1 MQRCRVRAAAWAMLG
16 DVCEGGTSGKTG
28 NRGMRSAQFTHTDLG
43 EVVYLAGN
51 TNYAIT
57 DNDLLG
63 SYIIIHTG
71 RNPGSQGK
79 EEGAMRRGRAG
90 GWGSRE
96 GEARGGG

>member
-1 MQRCRVRAAAWAMLG
+1 MLG
-16 DVCEGGTSGKTG
+16 DPCEGGASGKTG
-28 NRGMRSAQFTHTDLG
+28 NRGMRSAQFTYTDLG

-71 RNPGSQGK
+71 RNPGSQGT
-79 EEGAMRRGRAG
+79 EEGGARRRGRAG
-90 GWGSRE
+90 RIG
-96 GEARGGG
+96 

>member
-16 DVCEGGTSGKTG
+16 DPCEGGASGKTG
-28 NRGMRSAQFTHTDLG
+28 NRGMRSAQFTYTDLG

-71 RNPGSQGK
+71 RNPGSQGT
-79 EEGAMRRGRAG
+79 EEGGARRRERAG
-90 GWGSRE
+90 RIG
-96 GEARGGG
+96 